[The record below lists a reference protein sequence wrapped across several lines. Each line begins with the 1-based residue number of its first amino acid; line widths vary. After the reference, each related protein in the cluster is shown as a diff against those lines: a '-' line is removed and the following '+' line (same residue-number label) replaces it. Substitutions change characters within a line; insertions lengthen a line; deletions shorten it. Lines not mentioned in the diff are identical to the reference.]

1 MHNLPWTTAS
11 MVDWLPKEAMKY
23 PGKILTAQTMEQKAS
38 HINCLTTFLPPLIA
52 GGPIHPK
59 RLLQAIG
66 KLSPKV
72 YTNKVL
78 PIRFLID
85 LSRLL
90 QPTLMQ
96 TAVQLQTLLGLRGGH
111 FCMLRPCDFNAN
123 SLLLPPFKFQKIPVL
138 LCTLHVPTWLI
149 KTYLSRQTSYY
160 APIIPWS
167 AATYKSKYKKLTQA
181 YKLCKASHSSRH
193 TFASLHAALSTP
205 LSTVAQYMVHV
216 RETTTKT
223 YVHELSKEDYNLL
236 LEHPDY
242 FKHLNMQFAPSSDKV
257 LECYPAR
264 QDQRLLHEWKS
275 ETVKAL
281 NSATDSMTESQKVFE
296 QVEGHLINSKC
307 LSK

>member
-205 LSTVAQYMVHV
+205 LSTVAQYWCMWE
-216 RETTTKT
+216 RPQPRPMFMSSAKKTTTCYWSTQTISSTLTCNSLPAQTKYWNVIQPGRT
-223 YVHELSKEDYNLL
+223 RDYCMNENL
-236 LEHPDY
+236 
-242 FKHLNMQFAPSSDKV
+242 
-257 LECYPAR
+257 R
-264 QDQRLLHEWKS
+264 Q
-275 ETVKAL
+275 
-281 NSATDSMTESQKVFE
+281 
-296 QVEGHLINSKC
+296 
-307 LSK
+307 